1 MVHHCDLWDKVYAT
15 AGDLYNHKTSAH
27 DTGPDHICPKCGKIF
42 GRGDTLRRHIRTF
55 HEQREQYRV
64 CGHFVQ
70 RKDNLARHIRSQ
82 HPKIMRGSDDDGPP
96 RKRRAITISDT
107 PQPPQPPPSPQPQ
120 SSLQDPPRVPGSS
133 ERDQIEDEGESDPN
147 VEILSRDQR
156 HIQDFEK
163 HGKRLHVYN
172 RQLHTEHYTELRQ
185 ILHDIHRQQTT
196 QYQINFALG
205 FVLTNTIT
213 GMGRYYHASNNTR
226 VLRDENYRIVRGDEE
241 FAPLTNALE
250 TFLDLK
256 EYARAQRPN
265 SQWVV
270 SRVTNVLVYVVPFN
284 NIPIGEGGVVLPDY
298 VAHNPSV
305 SNLVSTEK
313 DGEVYKDNL
322 CLFRCFALD
331 ALRRREPDVAISTH
345 LRNLAGLT
353 KSYFNVYCQES
364 NLESSVENFKGVHR
378 YDLARVEI
386 MFKTRINVYQLQE
399 DGVAELVRRTTK
411 GYELVLYLNIFDK
424 HFSYINDFQMY
435 AKAFGCRT
443 CGSVFT
449 SKFLCIRHE
458 GKCTGGVKF
467 NYPGGVFHPPLNVF
481 EQLEDYGIELPPNL
495 NCFSQFYGT
504 YDIECLIN
512 TI

>member
-82 HPKIMRGSDDDGPP
+82 HPKIMRGSDDDRPP
-96 RKRRAITISDT
+96 RKRRPITISDT

-133 ERDQIEDEGESDPN
+133 ERDQIEDEDESDPN

-241 FAPLTNALE
+241 FAQLTNALE

-284 NIPIGEGGVVLPDY
+284 NIPIGEGV
-298 VAHNPSV
+298 
-305 SNLVSTEK
+305 
-313 DGEVYKDNL
+313 
-322 CLFRCFALD
+322 
-331 ALRRREPDVAISTH
+331 
-345 LRNLAGLT
+345 
-353 KSYFNVYCQES
+353 
-364 NLESSVENFKGVHR
+364 
-378 YDLARVEI
+378 
-386 MFKTRINVYQLQE
+386 
-399 DGVAELVRRTTK
+399 
-411 GYELVLYLNIFDK
+411 
-424 HFSYINDFQMY
+424 
-435 AKAFGCRT
+435 
-443 CGSVFT
+443 
-449 SKFLCIRHE
+449 
-458 GKCTGGVKF
+458 
-467 NYPGGVFHPPLNVF
+467 
-481 EQLEDYGIELPPNL
+481 
-495 NCFSQFYGT
+495 
-504 YDIECLIN
+504 
-512 TI
+512 